1 MTQPPRARHAR
12 RTVALVAVALVSSA
26 LTWQAT
32 TAPPAAAGQV
42 QVDPELVAGL
52 EGLVAFYPRSSCLR
66 VDIEGT
72 TVFSHATD
80 QPLVPASTEKLITGA
95 VAMDVLGK
103 DHRFRTSVKG
113 PAPADGVVT
122 GDLTLVGSGDPLL
135 TTDPYELVRRIGP
148 DQPTT
153 SLEALADAVAG
164 SGVRWVTGR
173 VVGDE
178 SRYDQ
183 QRHVATWPERYVE
196 QNQSGPLSALSVN
209 DGFVLLPGEGPDDP
223 IRRERSADPATDAAR
238 ALTDLL
244 IARGVVVEG
253 APAAGPAPAGATELA
268 AVESAPLGEIV
279 RQLLEQSDNQTGELL
294 TKELGVAAGS
304 GGSTDAGLEVI
315 RRRGGEL
322 GYVQAGSQ
330 VVDGSGLDTGN
341 RVTCDQLVTVLQA
354 TGGADGTLGNR
365 LPVAGE
371 NGTLEDRFG
380 DNPAAGRLR
389 AKTGTLRSVSA
400 LAGFVDL
407 PEGGTATFSY
417 VVNDVEVTSQ
427 LLAIQDRLGEVLGTH
442 VAPCPD
448 TPAASVIAPVGPY
461 AGQAGTLSM
470 LPLQTVLVPA
480 MVVPL
485 AAFEQQQAALV
496 DRCLAADDTFDL
508 ELIVD
513 RSGVGSG
520 DIPGGAGRPLPGGGA

>member
-1 MTQPPRARHAR
+1 MIQPPRARHAR
-12 RTVALVAVALVSSA
+12 RTVALVAVALLSSA

-32 TAPPAAAGQV
+32 TAAPAAAGQA

-52 EGLVAFYPRSSCLR
+52 EGLVAFYPQSSCLR

-72 TVFSHATD
+72 PVFGHATD

-209 DGFVLLPGEGPDDP
+209 DGFVLLPGKGPADP
-223 IRRERSADPATDAAR
+223 LRRERSADPD
-238 ALTDLL
+238 
-244 IARGVVVEG
+244 
-253 APAAGPAPAGATELA
+253 
-268 AVESAPLGEIV
+268 V
-279 RQLLEQSDNQTGELL
+279 R
-294 TKELGVAAGS
+294 
-304 GGSTDAGLEVI
+304 
-315 RRRGGEL
+315 
-322 GYVQAGSQ
+322 
-330 VVDGSGLDTGN
+330 
-341 RVTCDQLVTVLQA
+341 
-354 TGGADGTLGNR
+354 
-365 LPVAGE
+365 
-371 NGTLEDRFG
+371 
-380 DNPAAGRLR
+380 
-389 AKTGTLRSVSA
+389 
-400 LAGFVDL
+400 
-407 PEGGTATFSY
+407 
-417 VVNDVEVTSQ
+417 
-427 LLAIQDRLGEVLGTH
+427 
-442 VAPCPD
+442 
-448 TPAASVIAPVGPY
+448 
-461 AGQAGTLSM
+461 
-470 LPLQTVLVPA
+470 
-480 MVVPL
+480 
-485 AAFEQQQAALV
+485 
-496 DRCLAADDTFDL
+496 
-508 ELIVD
+508 
-513 RSGVGSG
+513 
-520 DIPGGAGRPLPGGGA
+520 